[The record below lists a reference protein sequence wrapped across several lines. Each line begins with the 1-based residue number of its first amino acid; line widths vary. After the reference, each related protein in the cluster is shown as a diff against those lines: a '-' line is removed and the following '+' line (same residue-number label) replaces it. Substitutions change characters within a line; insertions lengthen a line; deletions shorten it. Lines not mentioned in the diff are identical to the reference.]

1 MYGTGLARS
10 THTGAPLPAGSHRPT
25 RRRGQLEETSTVP
38 AVAARTV
45 SAGKAKSCPGI

>member
-25 RRRGQLEETSTVP
+25 RRRGQLETSTVP